1 MARTIKEIK
10 DSMTATFVNESA
22 VVTAYGLNTK
32 KTFDQQ
38 FSSVSI
44 ESILFYCFAFAVW
57 TLETLFDKH
66 KAEVEAKIEQ
76 LEPHTLRWYVN
87 KAKAFMYG
95 YEAKLKNGTDYYDTS
110 GMSETDIEA
119 ARIIKYAVATE
130 SNTVVYLKVAKQND
144 KQQPEMLNTSEL
156 SALTAYMNTIKD
168 AGVAIKLIN
177 EKADI
182 INIHIKVFYDATVL
196 TGAGVNIDGKEPV
209 VDAVHSVITN
219 LPFDGV
225 YRNTDLLAAITNIP
239 GVEVADIVEVKT
251 KVNNAAEFTKVVGF
265 DKPYSGYYTLPEGGL
280 VIDYVNYSDMHYTD
294 YNTEE

>member
-10 DSMTATFVNESA
+10 YSMTGTFVSESA
-22 VVTAYGLNTK
+22 VVSAYGLNTK

-95 YEAKLKNGTDYYDTS
+95 YKLVQDTDYYDTS
-110 GMSETDIEA
+110 NMSDTDIEA
-119 ARIIKYAVATE
+119 ARLVKYAVATE
-130 SNTVVYLKVAKQND
+130 SNTVVYLKVAAQND
-144 KQQPEMLNTSEL
+144 KQQPRLLTWSEL
-156 SALTAYMNTIKD
+156 DALTAYMNTIKD

-177 EKADI
+177 EKADLI
-182 INIHIKVFYDATVL
+182 KIHIKVYYDATVL
-196 TGAGVNIDGKEPV
+196 DAEGNNAEGNKPV
-209 VDAVHSVITN
+209 VDAVRSVITN
-219 LPFDGV
+219 LPFNGV
-225 YRNTDLLAAITNIP
+225 YRNTDLLAAVTKLP
-239 GVEVADIVEVKT
+239 GVEVADIVEVST
-251 KVNNAAEFTKVVGF
+251 KVNNAAENDYTKVVGF
-265 DKPYSGYYTLPEGGL
+265 DKPYSGYYSLPEEDL
-280 VIDYVNYSDMHYTD
+280 VIDYVNYSVLLNPQTD
-294 YNTEE
+294 TEE